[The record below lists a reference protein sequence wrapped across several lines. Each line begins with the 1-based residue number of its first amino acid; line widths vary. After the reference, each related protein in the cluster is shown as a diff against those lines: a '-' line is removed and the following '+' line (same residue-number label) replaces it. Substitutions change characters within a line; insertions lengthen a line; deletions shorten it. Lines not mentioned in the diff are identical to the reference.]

1 LNPVTREAMD
11 PTTTFLTCARCG
23 QPTRPFHE
31 SVIEGELEM
40 PAELPFT
47 ARLAYKCTK
56 CDRIFCAICCHPA
69 DLVKEML
76 QPGRFSLPVE
86 VIGSHP
92 KAACPECR
100 ARVRPCDTIDA
111 ESDAKPADDENKSW
125 TLGQRVL
132 TAFFA
137 ILMLSI
143 GVIWVMGGA
152 WIKGVLMCGVGGSLL
167 FAAVFSK

>member
-1 LNPVTREAMD
+1 MD

-111 ESDAKPADDENKSW
+111 EFDAEPAFDENKPV
-125 TLGQRVL
+125 TPGQRIFSGL
-132 TAFFA
+132 FA
-137 ILMLSI
+137 IPVLAMAWFSLTS
-143 GVIWVMGGA
+143 GGWIWGG
-152 WIKGVLMCGVGGSLL
+152 ICLLVGGGLL
-167 FAAVFSK
+167 WMAVFSK